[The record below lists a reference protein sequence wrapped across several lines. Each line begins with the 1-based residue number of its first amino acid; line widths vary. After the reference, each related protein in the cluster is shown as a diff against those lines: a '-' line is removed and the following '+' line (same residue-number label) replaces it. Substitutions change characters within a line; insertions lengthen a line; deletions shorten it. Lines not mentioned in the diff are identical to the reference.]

1 MSRLDLNRYRKIYS
15 FLRFK
20 PSLQPQQASSGD
32 SDVIVEAGEITF
44 TNADSGSHSFTKS
57 FSSAPYVTAT
67 AFDSSVNEDANV
79 NVFITAVSTSAVTI
93 KTSATFTGKVQ
104 FHAILP
110 TS

>member
-1 MSRLDLNRYRKIYS
+1 MSRLDLNRYRKIYP

-20 PSLQPQQASSGD
+20 PSIQQIQE

-44 TNADSGSHSFTKS
+44 TSADSGSHSFTKS

-67 AFDSSVNEDANV
+67 AYDSAGNADANV

-93 KTSATFTGKVQ
+93 KTSAAFTGKVQ

-110 TS
+110 TT

>member
-20 PSLQPQQASSGD
+20 PSIQQAQAQE

-44 TNADSGSHSFTKS
+44 TSADSGSHSFTKS

-67 AFDSSVNEDANV
+67 AFDSAGNEDANV
-79 NVFITAVSTSAVTI
+79 NVFITAVSTSSVTI